1 MTTPYDPQPSRPN
14 GTTSRTPTARPRT
27 APVASGN
34 ASTPATHTQE
44 STTILQV
51 IERAALNPDVD
62 IDKMER
68 LLQMQE
74 RILDRQAL
82 MAYSEAM
89 AAMQTE
95 LPSIAERGQAHA
107 GQYATL
113 EDIVD
118 TVRPI
123 LQRHGFAVSFRI
135 ETQERG
141 IQITGVLMHKD
152 GHREATSM
160 LLPADTSGSKN
171 AVQAFGS
178 STSYGR
184 RYVLCA
190 LLNITTRGQDDD
202 GHAAVPIK
210 RVTPFQAGQLRQLLK
225 ACPAATQE
233 WFIGMYGDA
242 EQVPRSDFDKL
253 RASLIKRKQ
262 SRQPLPPASRPSS
275 PR

>member
-1 MTTPYDPQPSRPN
+1 MATPITTQHTKTASQIAPTPPN
-14 GTTSRTPTARPRT
+14 
-27 APVASGN
+27 
-34 ASTPATHTQE
+34 QE
-44 STTILQV
+44 STAIIQV
-51 IERAALNPDVD
+51 IERAALNPEVD

-74 RILDRQAL
+74 RVLDRQAL
-82 MAYSEAM
+82 MAYSAAM

-95 LPSIAERGQAHA
+95 LPSITERGKTNT
-107 GQYATL
+107 GYYATL

-123 LQRHGFAVSFRI
+123 MKKHGFAVSFRI

-141 IQITGVLMHKD
+141 IQVTGVLMHQD
-152 GHREATSM
+152 GHREETSM

-178 STSYGR
+178 STSYGK

-202 GHAAVPIK
+202 GHSAAPVK
-210 RVTPFQAGQLRQLLK
+210 LVTPFQAGQLKQLIT
-225 ACPAATQE
+225 ACPPATQE
-233 WFIGMYGDA
+233 WFMGKYGDA
-242 EQVPRSDFDKL
+242 KQVPRSDFDKL
-253 RASLIKRKQ
+253 RASLQKRAVPQ
-262 SRQPLPPASRPSS
+262 HQRH
-275 PR
+275 